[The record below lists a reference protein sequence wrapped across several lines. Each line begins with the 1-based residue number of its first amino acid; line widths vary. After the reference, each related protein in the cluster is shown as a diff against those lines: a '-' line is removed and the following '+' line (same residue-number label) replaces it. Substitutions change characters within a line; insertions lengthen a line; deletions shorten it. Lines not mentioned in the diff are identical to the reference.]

1 MNLKI
6 KTYGESI
13 LKEKCQEIKEI
24 DKKIKDLAKEMLIVM
39 SQENG
44 VGLAAPQIGK
54 NKRMIVVSLDEN
66 IFTLIN
72 PKITKKS
79 KKILSEYEGCLSLPN
94 LSLKIKRAKEI
105 ELEGYLLERGKVVRI
120 KAENLLARVFQH
132 EIDHLDGIL
141 MIDRV
146 SRFKKIRA
154 IKKLKKFI

>member
-13 LKEKCQEIKEI
+13 LKEKCQEIKKI
-24 DKKIKDLAKEMLIVM
+24 DKETKNLAKEMLKVM
-39 SQENG
+39 RQENG
-44 VGLAAPQIGK
+44 VGLAAPQIGRD
-54 NKRMIVVSLDEN
+54 KRIIVVSLDEN
-66 IFTLIN
+66 VFSLIN

-79 KKILSEYEGCLSLPN
+79 KKSLSEYEGCLSLPN

-105 ELEGYLLERGKVVRI
+105 ELEGYLLERERAVRI
-120 KAENLLARVFQH
+120 KAEGLLARVFQH

-154 IKKLKKFI
+154 IKKLT